1 MSPLGKF
8 LPIVGQPD
16 PAQPKDIH
24 LVGRYAIGVTWG
36 DDHGSIYPF
45 DRLRHDDPA
54 GGPATEDAL
63 TEEMTWPKEIRKLPD
78 ALDCRSARRRA
89 ALPDR
94 WRRRCRRGRGSALG
108 TIPRS
113 IARSRALR

>member
-63 TEEMTWPKEIRKLPD
+63 TEKLPD
-78 ALDCRSARRRA
+78 ALRVGWLD
-89 ALPDR
+89 
-94 WRRRCRRGRGSALG
+94 GRESVYPYATL
-108 TIPRS
+108 
-113 IARSRALR
+113 RALCRCAGCTGGH

>member
-8 LPIVGQPD
+8 LPIVGPPD

-78 ALDCRSARRRA
+78 ALRVGWLD
-89 ALPDR
+89 
-94 WRRRCRRGRGSALG
+94 GRESVYPYA
-108 TIPRS
+108 TH
-113 IARSRALR
+113 RALCRCAGCTGGH